1 MSKEQHP
8 NYLEM
13 PLEGEILSEVRRSW
27 ENKEIRYKWFYNIT
41 YGMIYR
47 ITEEDYNKQKENYPK
62 ECLLLE
68 LESMPTGEQVH
79 NVCKQA
85 IANYKRD
92 LKQQKKVV
100 IEKPKKV
107 VKKKTTTTKKK
118 AINKRVSKV

>member
-8 NYLEM
+8 NYLLM
-13 PLEGEILSEVRRSW
+13 PSEDEIKSEVRRSW

-68 LESMPTGEQVH
+68 LESMPTGEEVH
-79 NVCKQA
+79 NICKQA

-92 LKQQKKVV
+92 LKQKEKIIETPKVT
-100 IEKPKKV
+100 
-107 VKKKTTTTKKK
+107 KKKSTTKKK
-118 AINKRVSKV
+118 TINKRVGKSKV